1 MNATTHSFYEAGARR
16 RIEHLFDAGSFREIL
31 PPPERVSSPHLAA
44 LGVPAAFDDGVV
56 IGTATLED
64 RLVYLAAQ
72 EGAFIGGSVGEVHG
86 AKITGLLERA
96 RRDKPAGVL
105 LLLESGGVRL
115 HEANAGL
122 IAVGGILRALLAARA
137 AGVRVLALIGGPFG
151 CFGGCGIVAR
161 CCDMV
166 IMSEEGRLGLSGP
179 EVIESGMG
187 VEEFDSR
194 DRPLVWRT
202 TGGKHRFLL
211 GEADAI
217 VPDDI
222 DSFRAAAAEALAEVE
237 SRLPLDLPSLEQE
250 QALLAARIAE
260 FGACPDAL
268 DLWRKLGIS
277 QPERVPL
284 VSIDEFGALL
294 EEISS
299 APAPEDSAATP
310 PRAVA
315 EKSAS
320 EVDPAARL
328 YPLLFS
334 EGEYEITRDGEF
346 LSGHGR
352 VGYEDIA
359 VLGTTDH
366 AAVGVELALR
376 LAEGVLATVRA
387 HPGRP
392 ILLLV
397 DTRGQRLS
405 RRDELLGI
413 NGYLAHLAKSLEVAR
428 QRGHKILALVY
439 SEAVS
444 GGFLSTGL
452 MADEAYALPTAQVRV
467 MALPAMARVT
477 KQPLERLQELSRSS
491 PVFGPG
497 VENYVALR
505 GIRALWPEEK
515 LSVRL
520 AERLVVKTEPASPG
534 EAAPNLPPLTREV
547 IERILAWKPDQPG
560 SPR

>member
-1 MNATTHSFYEAGARR
+1 M
-16 RIEHLFDAGSFREIL
+16 
-31 PPPERVSSPHLAA
+31 PV
-44 LGVPAAFDDGVV
+44 AFDDGVV
-56 IGTATLED
+56 IGTATLEE
-64 RLVYLAAQ
+64 RPVLVAAQ
-72 EGAFIGGSVGEVHG
+72 EGGFIGGSVGEVHG
-86 AKITGLLERA
+86 AKIAGLLERA
-96 RRDKPAGVL
+96 RRDRPAGVL

-115 HEANAGL
+115 HEANVGL

-137 AGVRVLALIGGPFG
+137 EGIRVVAMIGGPFG

-161 CCDMV
+161 CCDTV

-222 DSFRAAAAEALAEVE
+222 ASFRAAAAEALGQLE
-237 SRLPLDLPSLEQE
+237 SRLPIDLPNLEQE
-250 QALLAARIAE
+250 HAFLADRIE
-260 FGACPDAL
+260 QFGGCADAI
-268 DLWRKLGIS
+268 DVWRKLGVS
-277 QPERVPL
+277 QPELVPL
-284 VSIDEFGALL
+284 VSLDEFGAMLG
-294 EEISS
+294 EMSAPEPDAAADGSQHAPADSSS
-299 APAPEDSAATP
+299 AKPADATAED
-310 PRAVA
+310 V
-315 EKSAS
+315 
-320 EVDPAARL
+320 AARL

-334 EGEYEITRDGEF
+334 EGEHHIVRDGDF

-352 VGYEDIA
+352 VGYEDVA
-359 VLGTTDH
+359 VLGTANH

-376 LAEGVLATVRA
+376 LADGVLATVRDF
-387 HPGRP
+387 PGRP

-405 RRDELLGI
+405 RRDELLCM

-439 SEAVS
+439 GEAVS

-452 MADEAYALPTAQVRV
+452 MADEVYALPTAQVRV

-477 KQPLERLQELSRSS
+477 KQPLERLEELSRSS

-505 GIRALWPEEK
+505 GVRALWPEKE
-515 LSVRL
+515 L
-520 AERLVVKTEPASPG
+520 AARIAGRLVASSSPAG
-534 EAAPNLPPLTREV
+534 ANLPPLTREV
-547 IERILAWKPDQPG
+547 MGRILAWTPEEPG
-560 SPR
+560 TPSR